1 MKHRPVVRYG
11 TPEKTLFFETIV
23 LTSGAAAQSAAHV
36 LPKVEKLAVNAPVT
50 LTDNDD
56 SWTLDNGIIK
66 ATIPKRDGRQG
77 SGPAS

>member
-1 MKHRPVVRYG
+1 MTKAMVFSVSAVLAL
-11 TPEKTLFFETIV
+11 TVV

-36 LPKVEKLAVNAPVT
+36 LPKVEKVTVNAPVT
-50 LTDNDD
+50 LIDNGD

-66 ATIPKRDGRQG
+66 ATFPKRDGRQG